1 MLKYARRIL
10 MKQLF
15 KYFLP
20 YMLAYKK
27 EFAFAILGMIAV
39 AIGTTATA
47 HMLKPILD
55 DIFINKDKEALAFIP
70 VLVIGVFALKSLGK
84 FVQTYFTAYIG
95 DDVVRQLRNKL
106 ILHLMHQD
114 IAYLNKMRSGELL
127 SRVTNDLM
135 RIQNVV
141 SNLLP
146 AVMIKIMLIITLSGY
161 VIYQSPSLAFY
172 FLIIMPLALF
182 PLQIL
187 AKKMKK
193 YSKRSQEST
202 SNLTSRLTEIFNN
215 IEIIKSSSSQ
225 NFEYA
230 RFAKENLTFF
240 KASLKQIKINALT
253 GPALEIFG
261 SIAVAVVI
269 YVGAL
274 EVINEKITT
283 GTFFAFIAALFMLY
297 DPIKVL
303 SNIHNKMQ
311 DAVAATERLEEL
323 FQSHPTIVS
332 GDKQM
337 TSVETLSLENVSL
350 EYDDKKA
357 LEKIELTAKRGN
369 VYALVGDSGA
379 GKSSFINLLV
389 RFYDPSEGKV
399 CINGTDIKSYTLE
412 SLHQK
417 IAFVTQRIFI
427 FQDTVLANVAYGKEE
442 NKAQA
447 IEALKQAQAWEFVE
461 NLDNGIDT
469 ILDEFGTNLSGGQ
482 RQRIALARALYT
494 KPEILILD
502 EATSALDNKSEKAIQ
517 KSLDMLK
524 DKMITFIVAHR
535 LSTIENADTILLLE
549 NGKIIDR
556 GTYQELLDTSS
567 TFRELANKSKN
578 LND

>member
-1 MLKYARRIL
+1 

-20 YMLAYKK
+20 YMLEYKK
-27 EFAFAILGMIAV
+27 EFVLSILGMIAV
-39 AIGTTATA
+39 AAGTTATA
-47 HMLKPILD
+47 HILKPILD
-55 DIFINKDKEALAFIP
+55 DIFINKDKEALTYIPFFI
-70 VLVIGVFALKSLGK
+70 VGVFALKSVGK
-84 FVQTYFTAYIG
+84 FVQTYYTAYIG
-95 DDVVRQLRNKL
+95 DDVVRKLRNKL
-106 ILHLMHQD
+106 TLHLMHQD

-161 VIYQSPSLAFY
+161 VIYQSPNLAFY
-172 FLIIMPLALF
+172 FLIIMPLALL

-215 IEIIKSSSSQ
+215 IEVIKSSSSQ
-225 NFEYA
+225 NFEYE
-230 RFAKENLTFF
+230 RFAKENFRFF
-240 KASLKQIKINALT
+240 KASLKQVKINALT
-253 GPALEIFG
+253 GPTLEVFG
-261 SIAVAVVI
+261 SVAISIVI

-274 EVINEKITT
+274 EVIHEKITT
-283 GTFFAFIAALFMLY
+283 GTFFAFVAALFMLY
-297 DPIKVL
+297 DPIRVL
-303 SNIHNKMQ
+303 SKIHNKMQ

-323 FQSHPTIVS
+323 FQNYPTIVS
-332 GDKQM
+332 GDKQLI
-337 TSVETLSLENVSL
+337 SVDTISLKNVEL
-350 EYDDKKA
+350 TYDGEKA
-357 LEKIELTAKRGN
+357 LEGIELIAKRGN

-389 RFYDPSEGKV
+389 RFYDPSHGQIT
-399 CINGTDIKSYTLE
+399 INDIDIKSYTLE

-442 NKAQA
+442 NRSKAIQ
-447 IEALKQAQAWEFVE
+447 ALKQAQAWEFVE
-461 NLDNGIDT
+461 KLDHGVDT

-494 KPEILILD
+494 NPDILILD

-524 DKMITFIVAHR
+524 HKMITFVVAHR

-549 NGKIIDR
+549 KGKIVDR
-556 GTYQELLDTSS
+556 GTYKELLKTSEA
-567 TFRELANKSKN
+567 FQILANKKESSV
-578 LND
+578 